1 MQKEK
6 VLEAN
11 RRFYTALENLD
22 LEAMDSVWL
31 HEEWVKCVH
40 PGWELLEGWEE
51 VRESWARIFAS
62 TQRMQVVI
70 SNITVEGENR
80 FAWVC
85 CIEQVTS
92 SYERGFDTALVQAT
106 NIFVQQ
112 DGDWLMVHHHAS
124 PLPRQDKETVQ

>member
-11 RRFYTALENLD
+11 RRFYAALENLD

-70 SNITVEGENR
+70 SNITVEVENR

-92 SYERGFDTALVQAT
+92 TYERGFDTALVQAT

-124 PLPRQDKETVQ
+124 PIPRQDKETVQ